1 MADNLEPVTESVLSA
16 DHWLTHARQLI
27 PTAIERAHAT
37 TVFPV
42 RWKSIIS
49 KLESVP
55 TSLSDLASHPC
66 FLKNTLC
73 RETLQSVASTLSEAI
88 GLAELCESGDA
99 VRHGKLQ
106 MQSDIDSLAAKLD
119 LNLRDCAL
127 LVKTGVLSDATV
139 PVVPAPGLAVAS
151 VPVLNQQLNVGELLA
166 RLHIGNAEA
175 KHRVVDSLLEVIR
188 EDEKSVLSVLSRSS
202 ILAMIQLL
210 SAGKPKV
217 REKAA
222 TIICLLAESA
232 SFETLLVSE
241 GVLPPLIRLAES
253 GSLVGREKAVITLQR
268 LSMSSDA
275 ACAIVRHGG
284 IRPLIDICQAG
295 DSVTQSAAAGALK
308 NLSVLSE
315 VRQTLADEG
324 IVKVMINLLDC
335 GTVLGSKEYAA
346 ECLKNLTATNDHLR
360 QSIVT
365 EGGLKSLLTYLNNP
379 IPQEAAVGAL
389 RNLVRSVPVDSLLSF
404 GLLPCL
410 VHVLKEGVLGTKQ
423 AAASVIYKV
432 SGPAE
437 VKKLVGEFG
446 CIPLLV
452 TLLEAKSTGARV
464 AAAQA
469 ITILMNCPQNAREL
483 KKDEKSI
490 PNLVQLL
497 DPSPSNTAKKYAI
510 ACLLMLSS
518 SKKCKKLMISHG
530 AIGYLK
536 KLSEVEVSGAKKLL
550 ERLERGKL
558 RSLFIRK

>member
-1 MADNLEPVTESVLSA
+1 MANNSEHVTEPELSA
-16 DHWLTHARQLI
+16 DHWLAHARQLI
-27 PTAIERAHAT
+27 PTAIESAHAT

-88 GLAELCESGDA
+88 DLADRCGSNDT
-99 VRHGKLQ
+99 VRLGKLQ
-106 MQSDIDSLAAKLD
+106 MQSDIDSLASKLD

-139 PVVPAPGLAVAS
+139 PVLPAPG
-151 VPVLNQQLNVGELLA
+151 PVLASARLPTQQLNVGELLA
-166 RLHIGNAEA
+166 RLHIGHAEA
-175 KHRVVDSLLEVIR
+175 KHRVVDRLLEVIR

-202 ILAMIQLL
+202 ISAIIQLL
-210 SAGKPKV
+210 NAGAPKV

-222 TIICLLAESA
+222 TFICLLAESG
-232 SFETLLVSE
+232 SWETLLLSE

-253 GSLVGREKAVITLQR
+253 GSLVGREKAVIALQR
-268 LSMSSDA
+268 LSMSADT
-275 ACAIVRHGG
+275 ACLIIRHGG
-284 IRPLIDICQAG
+284 VRPLIDICQTG
-295 DSVTQSAAAGALK
+295 DAVTQSAAAGSLK
-308 NLSVLSE
+308 NLSVLPD

-324 IVKVMINLLDC
+324 IVKVMINLLDS

-346 ECLKNLTATNDHLR
+346 ECLQNLTATNDHLR
-360 QSIVT
+360 QSVVN
-365 EGGLKSLLTYLNNP
+365 EGGLKSLLTYLNST
-379 IPQEAAVGAL
+379 IPLESAVGAL
-389 RNLVRSVPVDSLLSF
+389 RNLVKSVPVDSLLSL

-410 VHVLKEGVLGTKQ
+410 VHVLKEGALGAKQ
-423 AAASVIYKV
+423 AAASVVYKV
-432 SGPAE
+432 SGSTE

-446 CIPLLV
+446 CIPLLIN
-452 TLLEAKSTGARV
+452 LLEAKSTGARV

-469 ITILMNCPQNAREL
+469 ITTLMSCPQNAREI

-497 DPSPSNTAKKYAI
+497 DLSPSNNAKKYAI

-536 KLSEVEVSGAKKLL
+536 KLSEMEVSGAKKLL

-558 RSLFIRK
+558 RSLFSRK